1 MENLHRPTAAT
12 AFAHHSLVWVKRG
25 PGTNSLKSRQRPARC
40 TVSRSRP
47 RWSMQAPGGAFTGPT
62 YDFIIVGAGA
72 AGSVL
77 AHRLVNARFADGKR
91 GAPRV
96 LLLENGGTLDDAP
109 IYEHIPL
116 GFSQLLGSRLDY
128 GFYSRE
134 DPAQMG
140 GRGSLYFPRGMG
152 EGGSHAISVMLYV
165 RGSFL
170 DYAFWEERYGATG
183 WGPLDVIP
191 YFKRSES
198 NERAESQ
205 DAFGAKSR
213 EFHGADGPLRV
224 CNQRH
229 PNPMSLAFLRAAE
242 LEGSRR
248 NPDFNDWNEGQE
260 GIGMYQVTQRD
271 GRRESPATAFLR
283 PIRGRRNLHIETH
296 ALAERVVLDEEQRR
310 AIGVSYI
317 DRHGKR
323 VIAHA
328 ACEVLLAA
336 GAIGTPQLLMLS
348 GIGPGEHL
356 RSLGLK
362 VVRDSVGVGS
372 NLQDH
377 AAVVVSHYSPDPFQ
391 DDRQHKQLYYTELLG
406 KDPWTLF
413 QYFALGTGPL
423 TSPICEAGGFYHTRA
438 DAEDYGCDLQLRFR
452 RRLSDEHQRAAGRI
466 RGAVGAD
473 TAAQSRL
480 GAAVHGGSA
489 QPPHHPRELV
499 AGSARPAHA
508 GERHPG
514 EPQDYWTRADGGVS
528 RRGGVPGKRDR
539 QAGGV
544 CAPDLPHRQCAGG
557 HGAHGHRSGRGGRP
571 ATAHRRP
578 DRSADHDD
586 CRARRRLC
594 ETDLETDL
602 SWAERIRRIKS
613 GVKGRLV
620 CASSS
625 IPATAGPYATRSH
638 IPRASRDLL
647 LRVFQEP
654 PPVPIRLGGDRRG
667 DCRARSGS
675 PRRFFGGATVPFRK
689 HVHHILAEWV
699 GVQPVAHQ
707 PTASDGLHPLITT
720 FALSPVASSPSS
732 PVAGAGVLGRGADLV
747 RVVLSLSDGTVA
759 HAAVLL
765 LPESSSGR
773 GRTARP
779 GE

>member
-1 MENLHRPTAAT
+1 
-12 AFAHHSLVWVKRG
+12 
-25 PGTNSLKSRQRPARC
+25 
-40 TVSRSRP
+40 
-47 RWSMQAPGGAFTGPT
+47 MQAPGGAFTGPT

-283 PIRGRRNLHIETH
+283 PICGRRNLHVETH

-323 VIAHA
+323 VVAHA

-391 DDRQHKQLYYTELLG
+391 DDRRQKQLYYTELLG

-423 TSPICEAGGFYHTRA
+423 TSPLCEAGGFYHTRT
-438 DAEDYGCDLQLRFR
+438 DAEDYGCDLQLRFVPFFSDPDPYKSFAEYR
-452 RRLSDEHQRAAGRI
+452 SGGDFLMNTGVRPAGFTVQSVLIRPHSRGSVRLSTVDPRARPIIHANWLQDPRDLRTLVNGIQVSRKI
-466 RGAVGAD
+466 IGLEPMEEYRGEEVFPASVTDKPEEYVRQTCHTANALVGTARMGTGPDAVVD
-473 TAAQSRL
+473 PQLR
-480 GAAVHGGSA
+480 VHGI
-489 QPPHHPRELV
+489 
-499 AGSARPAHA
+499 
-508 GERHPG
+508 ER
-514 EPQDYWTRADGGVS
+514 
-528 RRGGVPGKRDR
+528 
-539 QAGGV
+539 
-544 CAPDLPHRQCAGG
+544 
-557 HGAHGHRSGRGGRP
+557 
-571 ATAHRRP
+571 
-578 DRSADHDD
+578 
-586 CRARRRLC
+586 
-594 ETDLETDL
+594 
-602 SWAERIRRIKS
+602 
-613 GVKGRLV
+613 
-620 CASSS
+620 
-625 IPATAGPYATRSH
+625 
-638 IPRASRDLL
+638 
-647 LRVFQEP
+647 LRVIDASVMP
-654 PPVPIRLGGDRRG
+654 KITGGQT
-667 DCRARSGS
+667 
-675 PRRFFGGATVPFRK
+675 GAPTMM
-689 HVHHILAEWV
+689 IAE
-699 GVQPVAHQ
+699 
-707 PTASDGLHPLITT
+707 
-720 FALSPVASSPSS
+720 
-732 PVAGAGVLGRGADLV
+732 RGADFVKQTWKL
-747 RVVLSLSDGTVA
+747 T
-759 HAAVLL
+759 
-765 LPESSSGR
+765 
-773 GRTARP
+773 
-779 GE
+779 